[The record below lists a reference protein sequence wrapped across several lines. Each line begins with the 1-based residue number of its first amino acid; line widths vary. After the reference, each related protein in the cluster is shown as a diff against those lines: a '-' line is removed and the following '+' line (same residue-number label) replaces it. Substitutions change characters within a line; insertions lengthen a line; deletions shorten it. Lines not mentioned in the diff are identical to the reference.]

1 MGSIGNIISKQRK
14 LKALTQEEL
23 AELSNVNL
31 RTIQRIENN
40 ENEPRGK
47 TLSLICDV
55 LNLDLEELLIQ
66 DRSIKSQ
73 KYGIVIINYL
83 FLVVVNLA
91 MMGAF
96 GYLTLGS
103 EGSLSSKF
111 GGVLLSIFLPFFI
124 VCLTKTMSGIE
135 RMIKFG
141 SGFVIYIILVFY
153 KPGFSI
159 GFISGLFICLP
170 IALGILFYGNKILNQ
185 K

>member
-1 MGSIGNIISKQRK
+1 MNNIGNIISERRK

-55 LNLDLEELLIQ
+55 LNLDLEELLSN
-66 DRSIKSQ
+66 DKSIKSQ

-83 FLVVVNLA
+83 FLIVLNLA
-91 MMGAF
+91 MMGTF

-103 EGSLSSKF
+103 QGNLGSKF
-111 GGVLLSIFLPFFI
+111 GGVLLSIFLSLFI
-124 VCLTKTMSGIE
+124 VCITKKMSGIE
-135 RMIKFG
+135 RFIKFG
-141 SGFVIYIILVFY
+141 SGFIIYILLVLY
-153 KPGFSI
+153 M
-159 GFISGLFICLP
+159 
-170 IALGILFYGNKILNQ
+170 
-185 K
+185 